1 MGGAPPHKNN
11 LIGTAAGGVSKL
23 VPFKTTNAALNRS
36 LSSSLFNLLA
46 DDLEASL
53 DTRMEVF
60 LRLKDLHAYGK
71 ICESVHKTASANKIC
86 KRKRSFAKV

>member
-1 MGGAPPHKNN
+1 MISFAILAVTLFRFVLGKSIWSHCRLSLN
-11 LIGTAAGGVSKL
+11 VSRIS
-23 VPFKTTNAALNRS
+23 KTKPTP
-36 LSSSLFNLLA
+36 
-46 DDLEASL
+46 
-53 DTRMEVF
+53 MEVF